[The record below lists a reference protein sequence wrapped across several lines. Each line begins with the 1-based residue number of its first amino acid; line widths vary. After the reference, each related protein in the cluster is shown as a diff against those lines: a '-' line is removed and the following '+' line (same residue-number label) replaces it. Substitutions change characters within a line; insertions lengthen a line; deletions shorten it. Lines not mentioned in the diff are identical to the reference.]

1 MGDFDFTNS
10 DELLRSIDQEINI
23 IKTEHADPDIIL
35 YDGVA
40 QIIKEDDEEKG
51 VIVQFAYNHPKMD
64 FRTIQK
70 LKTTR
75 DAYERFA
82 IKAIKALKQGSS
94 IIVFPEGTR
103 SSDGKLG
110 KFKDGAFRLAHEA
123 RVPILPMLLDG
134 TAAAV
139 PKKGWVIMGRGMI
152 SLKVLDPI
160 PYESFESLT
169 MKETSEMVR
178 GVIEG
183 ELERSV

>member
-1 MGDFDFTNS
+1 MICNHQS
-10 DELLRSIDQEINI
+10 LV
-23 IKTEHADPDIIL
+23 DII
-35 YDGVA
+35 
-40 QIIKEDDEEKG
+40 
-51 VIVQFAYNHPKMD
+51 VIYSLFKHFKWTSKAEN
-64 FRTIQK
+64 FRLPFVGWVLTINNSIRIYRGA
-70 LKTTR
+70 R

-169 MKETSEMVR
+169 VKETSEMVR